1 MKLYI
6 DNDILVTK
14 PYNQEELKEVNGV
27 FEEFSVRHSW
37 YRGSGTIFA
46 QKITLGEAHMSKVLN
61 VLYALL
67 LVDLVLKY
75 LPDDGQVCLHLEE

>member
-6 DNDILVTK
+6 DNDILITK
-14 PYNQEELKEVNGV
+14 PHSQQELREVTGV

-46 QKITLGEAHMSKVLN
+46 QKIALGEVHMSKVLN
-61 VLYALL
+61 VLYAVLP
-67 LVDLVLKY
+67 VDSVLKY
-75 LPDDGQVCLHLEE
+75 LPDDGQVCLHLIS

>member
-6 DNDILVTK
+6 ANDILITK
-14 PYNQEELKEVNGV
+14 PYSQEELREVNRV

-46 QKITLGEAHMSKVLN
+46 QKITLSEAHMRKVLN
-61 VLYALL
+61 VLYAVLT
-67 LVDLVLKY
+67 VDLVLKY
-75 LPDDGQVCLHLEE
+75 LPDDGQVCLHLEK